1 MSKHIDVVYGN
12 FTDID
17 LGNITPKIEKIVLR
31 EKRIGKITYYL
42 ISDDE
47 LLEINRK
54 HLNHDYYTD
63 IITFDYSTERK
74 LEGEIYISV
83 DRVKDNGEGFIEE
96 LIRVL
101 SHGVLHMLGYK
112 DKSDSE
118 KARMRTKENEWIEY
132 IVSRES

>member
-1 MSKHIDVVYGN
+1 MSKHIEVVYGN

-54 HLNHDYYTD
+54 HLDHDYYTD
-63 IITFDYSTERK
+63 IITFDYSTEKK

-83 DRVKDNGEGFIEE
+83 DRVKDNGEVFLVE

>member
-1 MSKHIDVVYGN
+1 MSKHIEVVYGK
-12 FTDID
+12 FIDID
-17 LGNITPKIEKIVLR
+17 LGNVTSKIENIVLH

-118 KARMRTKENEWIEY
+118 KR
-132 IVSRES
+132 

>member
-12 FTDID
+12 FTNID

-54 HLNHDYYTD
+54 HLDHDYYTD

-83 DRVKDNGEGFIEE
+83 DRVKDNGEVFLEE

-118 KARMRTKENEWIEY
+118 KVIMRTKENEWIEY

>member
-12 FTDID
+12 FTNID

-54 HLNHDYYTD
+54 HLDHDYYTD

-83 DRVKDNGEGFIEE
+83 DRVKDNGEVFIEE

-118 KARMRTKENEWIEY
+118 KVIMRTKENEWIEY

>member
-54 HLNHDYYTD
+54 HLDHDYYTD

-83 DRVKDNGEGFIEE
+83 DRVKDNGEVFIEE

-118 KARMRTKENEWIEY
+118 KVIMRTKENEWVEY

>member
-54 HLNHDYYTD
+54 HLDHDYYTD

-83 DRVKDNGEGFIEE
+83 DRVKDNGEVFIEE

-118 KARMRTKENEWIEY
+118 KVIMRTKENEWIEY

>member
-54 HLNHDYYTD
+54 HLDHDYYTD
-63 IITFDYSTERK
+63 IITFDYSTEKK

-83 DRVKDNGEGFIEE
+83 DRVKDNGEVFLVE